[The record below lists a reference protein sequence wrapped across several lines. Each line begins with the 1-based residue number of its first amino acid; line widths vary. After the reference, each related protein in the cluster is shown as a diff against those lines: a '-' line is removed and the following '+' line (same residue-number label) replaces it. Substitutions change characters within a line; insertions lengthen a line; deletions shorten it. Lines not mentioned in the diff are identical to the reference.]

1 MQPPGIGGRFPCAVP
16 IEDSQERQPMKMLE
30 GKVALVTG
38 GGQGVGQGIA
48 LALAAEGAR
57 VAVAGRT
64 IAALEQ
70 TCAQIAQRGGTGLA
84 VTCDVTDPADIERCV
99 AQVVDAFGG
108 LNILVNNAQIIPLGR
123 ILEVTD
129 EDFSKGLDSGPMAT
143 VRLMRACYPH
153 LKGDGAV
160 VNLASSAAVRWDA
173 SGYGHYAATKEAI
186 RALSRG
192 AACEWG
198 PDGIRVNVIAP
209 LALSPGLRGWMDAY
223 PDEAAAFVHS
233 IPLGRV
239 GDCEND
245 IGRTVA
251 FLVSDQ
257 ARYLTGATIPL
268 DGGHAHWG

>member
-1 MQPPGIGGRFPCAVP
+1 MN
-16 IEDSQERQPMKMLE
+16 MLQ

-48 LALAAEGAR
+48 YSLAAEGAK

-64 IAALEQ
+64 RVTLEE
-70 TCAQIAQRGGTGLA
+70 TCTEIRRRGGTALA
-84 VTCDVTDPADIERCV
+84 VECDVMNPADIDRCV
-99 AQVVDAFGG
+99 AEVVEAFGG
-108 LNILVNNAQIIPLGR
+108 LNILVNNAHIVPLGS

-129 EDFSKGLDSGPMAT
+129 ETFMKGIDSGPMAT
-143 VRLMRACYPH
+143 LRLMRACYPH
-153 LKGDGAV
+153 LKGEGSV

-186 RALSRG
+186 RSLSRA

-198 PDGIRVNVIAP
+198 VDGIRVNVIAP
-209 LALSPGLRGWMDAY
+209 HALSPGLRGWIESN
-223 PDEAAAFVHS
+223 PVEAEAFFSS
-233 IPLGRV
+233 IPLRRV
-239 GDCEND
+239 GDCEHD

-251 FLVSDQ
+251 FLVSDN

-268 DGGHAHWG
+268 DGGQAYWG

>member
-1 MQPPGIGGRFPCAVP
+1 
-16 IEDSQERQPMKMLE
+16 MKMLE

-48 LALAAEGAR
+48 LALAAEGAH

-64 IAALEQ
+64 LATLEQ
-70 TCAQIAQRGGTGLA
+70 TCEQITQRGGRAVA
-84 VTCDVTDPADIERCV
+84 VTCDVMDAGDIERCV
-99 AQVVDAFGG
+99 SEVVDAFGG
-108 LNILVNNAQIIPLGR
+108 LNILVNNAQIVPLGR

-129 EDFSKGLDSGPMAT
+129 EEFGKGLDSGPVAT
-143 VRLMRACYPH
+143 LRLMRACYPH

-160 VNLASSAAVRWDA
+160 INLASSAAVRWDA

-209 LALSPGLRGWMDAY
+209 HALSPGLRGWMEAC
-223 PDEAAAFVHS
+223 PEEAAAFVRS

-239 GDCEND
+239 GDCEDD

-251 FLVSDQ
+251 FLVSDH

-268 DGGHAHWG
+268 DGGQAYWG

>member
-1 MQPPGIGGRFPCAVP
+1 MN
-16 IEDSQERQPMKMLE
+16 MLN

-48 LALAAEGAR
+48 HALAAEGAR

-64 IAALEQ
+64 RATLEA
-70 TCAQIAQRGGTGLA
+70 TCEDIRRRGGTALA
-84 VTCDVTDPADIERCV
+84 VECDVMSQADIDRCV
-99 AQVVDAFGG
+99 AQVVEAFGG
-108 LNILVNNAQIIPLGR
+108 LNILVNNAHIVPLGR
-123 ILEVTD
+123 ILEVSD
-129 EDFSKGLDSGPMAT
+129 ETFMLGIDSGPLAT
-143 VRLMRACYPH
+143 LRLMRACYPH

-198 PDGIRVNVIAP
+198 VDGIRVNVIAP
-209 LALSPGLRGWMDAY
+209 HALSPGLRGWVDAN
-223 PDEAAAFVHS
+223 PVEAEAFFSS
-233 IPLGRV
+233 IPLRRV
-239 GDCEND
+239 GDCEAD
-245 IGRTVA
+245 IGRAVA
-251 FLVSDQ
+251 FLVSDN

-268 DGGHAHWG
+268 DGGQARWA

>member
-1 MQPPGIGGRFPCAVP
+1 M
-16 IEDSQERQPMKMLE
+16 SMLQ

-48 LALAAEGAR
+48 YSLAAEGAK

-64 IAALEQ
+64 RATLEE
-70 TCAQIAQRGGTGLA
+70 TCAEIRRRGGTALA
-84 VTCDVTDPADIERCV
+84 VECDVMNPADIDRCV
-99 AQVVDAFGG
+99 AEVVETFGG
-108 LNILVNNAQIIPLGR
+108 LNILVNNAHIVPLGS

-129 EDFSKGLDSGPMAT
+129 ETFMKGIDSGPMAT
-143 VRLMRACYPH
+143 LRLMRACYPH
-153 LKGDGAV
+153 LKGEGSV

-186 RALSRG
+186 RSLSRA

-198 PDGIRVNVIAP
+198 VDGIRVNVIAP
-209 LALSPGLRGWMDAY
+209 HALSPGLRGWIESN
-223 PDEAAAFVHS
+223 PVEAEAFFSS
-233 IPLGRV
+233 IPLRRV
-239 GDCEND
+239 GDCEHD

-251 FLVSDQ
+251 FLVSDN

-268 DGGHAHWG
+268 DGGQAYWG